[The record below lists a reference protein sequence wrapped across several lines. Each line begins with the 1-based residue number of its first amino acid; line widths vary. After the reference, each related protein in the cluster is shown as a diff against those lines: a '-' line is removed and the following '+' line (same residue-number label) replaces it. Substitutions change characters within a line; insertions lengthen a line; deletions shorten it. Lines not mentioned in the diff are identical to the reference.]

1 MNFQDFLI
9 QLKTP
14 ENENLISIVESGY
27 NAIFEYPHVVTHDDE
42 YADLYIEKAKSKGKR
57 AALAYVS
64 YLIKSILNDEEIDI
78 PDEFLMGG
86 ELTKIDHPQ
95 EDIEYP
101 PIEVLLKQLEMLKEQ
116 LTQEIIEE

>member
-42 YADLYIEKAKSKGKR
+42 YADLYIDRPDFE
-57 AALAYVS
+57 
-64 YLIKSILNDEEIDI
+64 IPSIIIASDERKVE
-78 PDEFLMGG
+78 
-86 ELTKIDHPQ
+86 
-95 EDIEYP
+95 
-101 PIEVLLKQLEMLKEQ
+101 
-116 LTQEIIEE
+116 